1 MGRNRKKRCLAF
13 LMALTMMT
21 GLFMGDAAGLLV
33 KAEDTPAS
41 VQIGSTTLE
50 TGWYVKAVDSPSI
63 PGPAARYRGVDKV
76 EEEPESGGYIY
87 FDKDTATMT
96 IYNDMEIATA
106 GPVPV
111 TVTGGNLTIS
121 GAGNF
126 TVEGTSTSPAFL
138 LAGTGAAV
146 VTKDFTG
153 NFKVTSNS
161 NVINGGSRFEIDT
174 TGDITLETAS
184 TSSEP
189 IAMVS
194 GVVDLSGKKVTITAP
209 CGMIASGVSTLNL
222 TQTEGDLAL
231 SSASDYYPIFN
242 AENVTLKNTGGKVK
256 LENTSTGELT
266 DSNLTIEAAGD
277 ISLKSAKGITGKSNA
292 QVSLTS
298 TNGDVTIEQTAN
310 LVMQDGKL
318 TIRALA
324 GAVSI
329 STNATVPMFWG
340 ELDIKAKNDVTLKQ
354 NGATNSSLTW
364 IGGSGSIE
372 STDGDVTIEQESST
386 YVIDTQNAV
395 SLNAGG
401 TVTLKR
407 NTEGTALAS
416 MVNGIFE
423 TGVIQ
428 LVDGTKKGA
437 IVDGTVYTASG
448 CTHPKRINGKCV
460 VCDDQEP
467 VAAIVDANGNVT
479 NYNSLSN
486 AFHNANEYNTVK
498 LFVDYKN
505 SSESIDLSSVYKAVN
520 LDLNGKSL
528 TLDAFNIM
536 NHLSVSNGKLNLS
549 TLNDA
554 NTSLSDKCTL
564 ENVEA
569 DIHEISWTANGGL
582 ELKSSRLHV
591 GSQASPCSFF
601 VEMITIAPDDDSVI
615 TVENMIS
622 GLANYKNVPA
632 MEQALD
638 KLIPFGYSV
647 FVDTDIT
654 VLDES
659 GNRAKNLVLRNKK
672 LAEADIT
679 LSPAAFV
686 YDGTGKEPAV
696 TVTYDGMTLTEGRDF
711 TVTYVD
717 NIEVGDTAAAIISG
731 SRFLDSVTKYFS
743 ITKAH
748 RGAPTGLTAVAET
761 LDGKNDGKI
770 RGVNAEMEYSIDGTT
785 YTAITE
791 NELTRLADGTYLVRY
806 QETRNYY
813 ASSATQIVVE
823 KGLPSSDS
831 LNPSN
836 PGGGNNPENT
846 PGGSTPNEN
855 NNGTTLTA
863 GSNVVTTLPGASSLQ
878 TPVATTS
885 DSSTQ
890 VKTGDD
896 NQIFLYLL
904 VLIAA
909 AGVAAGAYGR
919 LNAGRRM
926 K

>member
-41 VQIGSTTLE
+41 VQIGSTALE
-50 TGWYVKAVDSPSI
+50 TGWYVKAAST
-63 PGPAARYRGVDKV
+63 PGPAAMYRGVDKV

-96 IYNDMEIATA
+96 VYNDMEIATS
-106 GPVPV
+106 GPNPV
-111 TVTGGNLTIS
+111 TVTDGNLTIS
-121 GAGNF
+121 GAGNL
-126 TVEGTSTSPAFL
+126 TVTGTYSPAFN
-138 LAGTGAAV
+138 LAGTSAAV
-146 VTKDFTG
+146 LTRNFTG

-161 NVINGGSRFEIDT
+161 NVIQGGSRFEIDT

-189 IAMVS
+189 IAMAS

-329 STNATVPMFWG
+329 STNATVPMFMA

-354 NGATNSSLTW
+354 NGTTDSSLTW
-364 IGGSGSIE
+364 GGAGGSIE
-372 STDGDVTIEQESST
+372 STDGNITIEQKSST
-386 YVIDTQNAV
+386 YVISTLNAV

-401 TVTLKR
+401 TVTVKR

-416 MVNGIFE
+416 MVNGIPT

-428 LVDGTKKGA
+428 LVDGTKKGT
-437 IVDGTVYTASG
+437 IVDGTIYTASG

-460 VCDDQEP
+460 VCADQEP
-467 VAAIVDANGNVT
+467 VASIIDASGNEA
-479 NYNSLSN
+479 NYNSLSE
-486 AFHNANEYNTVK
+486 AFRNANADNTVK
-498 LFVDYKN
+498 LLMDYKN
-505 SSESIDLSSVYKAVN
+505 SSEAIDLSSVYKAVN

-569 DIHEISWTANGGL
+569 DIHDISWTANGGL
-582 ELKSSRLHV
+582 ELKNSTLHV

-622 GLANYKNVPA
+622 GLTNYKNVPA

-659 GNRAKNLVLRNKK
+659 GRRALNLVLRNKK

-679 LSPAAFV
+679 LSPATFV

-711 TVTYVD
+711 TVIYVD

-731 SRFLDSVTKYFS
+731 SRFSDRVTKYFS

-761 LDGKNDGKI
+761 IDGRNDGKI
-770 RGVNAEMEYSIDGTT
+770 RGVNAEMEYSIDGTA

-791 NELTRLADGTYLVRY
+791 NELTGLADGTYLVRY

-813 ASSATQIVVE
+813 VSPATQVVVE

-846 PGGSTPNEN
+846 PGGSTPNGN
-855 NNGTTLTA
+855 NNGTILIA
-863 GSNVVTTLPGASSLQ
+863 GSNVGTTLPGVSSVQ
-878 TPVATTS
+878 TPTATAS
-885 DSSTQ
+885 GSTQ

>member
-76 EEEPESGGYIY
+76 GEEPESGGYIY

-96 IYNDMEIATA
+96 VYNDMEIATS
-106 GPVPV
+106 GPNPV
-111 TVTGGNLTIS
+111 TVTDGNLTIS
-121 GAGNF
+121 GAGNL
-126 TVEGTSTSPAFL
+126 TVTGTYSPAFNL
-138 LAGTGAAV
+138 SGTGAAV

-189 IAMVS
+189 IVLSS

-209 CGMIASGVSTLNL
+209 CGMIDSGVSTLNL

-231 SSASDYYPIFN
+231 SSASDYYPIFS

-256 LENTSTGELT
+256 LENTSTGVLT

-277 ISLKSAKGITGKSNA
+277 ISLKSAKGITSKSNP
-292 QVSLTS
+292 QVRLTS

-310 LVMQDGKL
+310 PVMQDGKL
-318 TIRALA
+318 TIQTLA

-329 STNATVPMFWG
+329 STNAPVPMFMA

-354 NGATNSSLTW
+354 NGTTDSSLTW
-364 IGGSGSIE
+364 GGAGGSIE
-372 STDGDVTIEQESST
+372 STDGNITIEQESST
-386 YVIDTQNAV
+386 YVISTLNAV

-401 TVTLKR
+401 TVTVKR
-407 NTEGTALAS
+407 NAEGTALTS
-416 MVNGIFE
+416 MVNGIPA

-437 IVDGTVYTASG
+437 IVDGTVYAASG

-467 VAAIVDANGNVT
+467 VAAIVDASGNVT
-479 NYNSLSN
+479 NYNSLSD
-486 AFHNANEYNTVK
+486 AFHNANADNTVK

-536 NHLSVSNGKLNLS
+536 NHLSISNGKLNLRM
-549 TLNDA
+549 LNDA

-632 MEQALD
+632 MEQALG

-659 GNRAKNLVLRNKK
+659 GNRAQNLVLRNKK

-761 LDGKNDGKI
+761 IDGKNDGKI
-770 RGVNAEMEYSIDGTT
+770 RGVNTEMEYSIDGTT

-791 NELTRLADGTYLVRY
+791 NELTGLADGTYLVRY

-836 PGGGNNPENT
+836 PGGGNNLENT

-863 GSNVVTTLPGASSLQ
+863 GSNVVTTLPGASSVQ
-878 TPVATTS
+878 TPAATTS

>member
-1 MGRNRKKRCLAF
+1 
-13 LMALTMMT
+13 
-21 GLFMGDAAGLLV
+21 
-33 KAEDTPAS
+33 
-41 VQIGSTTLE
+41 
-50 TGWYVKAVDSPSI
+50 
-63 PGPAARYRGVDKV
+63 
-76 EEEPESGGYIY
+76 
-87 FDKDTATMT
+87 
-96 IYNDMEIATA
+96 ME
-106 GPVPV
+106 
-111 TVTGGNLTIS
+111 
-121 GAGNF
+121 
-126 TVEGTSTSPAFL
+126 
-138 LAGTGAAV
+138 
-146 VTKDFTG
+146 
-153 NFKVTSNS
+153 
-161 NVINGGSRFEIDT
+161 
-174 TGDITLETAS
+174 
-184 TSSEP
+184 
-189 IAMVS
+189 
-194 GVVDLSGKKVTITAP
+194 
-209 CGMIASGVSTLNL
+209 
-222 TQTEGDLAL
+222 
-231 SSASDYYPIFN
+231 
-242 AENVTLKNTGGKVK
+242 
-256 LENTSTGELT
+256 LENTSTAVLT
-266 DSNLTIEAAGD
+266 NSSLTIEAAGD
-277 ISLKSAKGITGKSNA
+277 ISLKSANIITSKSNP

-310 LVMQDGKL
+310 PVMEVGKL

-437 IVDGTVYTASG
+437 IVDGTVYAASG

-479 NYNSLSN
+479 NYNSLSD

-498 LFVDYKN
+498 LLVDYKN
-505 SSESIDLSSVYKAVN
+505 SSEAIDLSSVYKAVN

-536 NHLSVSNGKLNLS
+536 NHLSISNGKLNLS

-659 GNRAKNLVLRNKK
+659 GNRAQNLVLRNKK

-731 SRFLDSVTKYFS
+731 SRFLGSVTKYFS

-761 LDGKNDGKI
+761 IDGKM
-770 RGVNAEMEYSIDGTT
+770 ME
-785 YTAITE
+785 
-791 NELTRLADGTYLVRY
+791 RF
-806 QETRNYY
+806 
-813 ASSATQIVVE
+813 VV
-823 KGLPSSDS
+823 
-831 LNPSN
+831 
-836 PGGGNNPENT
+836 
-846 PGGSTPNEN
+846 
-855 NNGTTLTA
+855 
-863 GSNVVTTLPGASSLQ
+863 
-878 TPVATTS
+878 
-885 DSSTQ
+885 
-890 VKTGDD
+890 
-896 NQIFLYLL
+896 
-904 VLIAA
+904 
-909 AGVAAGAYGR
+909 
-919 LNAGRRM
+919 
-926 K
+926 